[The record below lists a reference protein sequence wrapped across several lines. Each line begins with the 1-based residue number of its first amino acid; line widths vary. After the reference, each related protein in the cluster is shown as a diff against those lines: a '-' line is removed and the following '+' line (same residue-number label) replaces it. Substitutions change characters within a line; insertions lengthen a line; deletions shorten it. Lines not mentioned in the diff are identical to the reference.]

1 MCGRRFDRSGSTS
14 SHAVGKSSSTSK
26 EKSVWRWSGGGGL
39 RGDVS
44 ILRDAVGTADGAV
57 EFHRVMMMIL
67 FPCCCFFFCRFHS
80 VQKVVRFVK
89 RGPTSFRTGRTI
101 LFSPLFLAIIP
112 IDEGLLLFT
121 RAAANGQKNE
131 FVPLTS
137 KIKRY
142 FMVEELQVSLKRRK
156 IKNFFLKL

>member
-1 MCGRRFDRSGSTS
+1 M
-14 SHAVGKSSSTSK
+14 
-26 EKSVWRWSGGGGL
+26 
-39 RGDVS
+39 
-44 ILRDAVGTADGAV
+44 
-57 EFHRVMMMIL
+57 
-67 FPCCCFFFCRFHS
+67 
-80 VQKVVRFVK
+80 RFVK